1 VAAEAAGVPS
11 STLVCD
17 GFLGL
22 AANTSVGLGAP
33 NIPIATVPG
42 HTGVQSKEEL
52 RRNILGVTVDNVVR
66 NLTGEAAKATEES
79 EPAARDIVV
88 KGGFEEVNRYFYEHE
103 LGDGLPIVPPTR
115 ERVEQ
120 FLRYTERDP
129 DEVLGILLPDSRG
142 ASIWSIAVNG
152 VMAGCR
158 PEYMPVLVACVEAMA
173 DPYYGVEHSGN
184 TPGGETLIVLNGPI
198 VKALGFNYTQGVMR
212 DGFIANTSVGRFWR
226 LYLRNVAGFLPHK
239 NDKATFGNTWRV
251 VVPENEDVV
260 KEIGWEPLSADM
272 GFAAGD
278 NTVTISRFTGGN
290 HISSISGSTPEEM
303 LPYLADAV
311 VRQYSWQIMFTVG
324 QGMGTLRPL
333 ILLGPIIARAIGAW
347 KWSKAQ
353 LREYLYEHA
362 RMPAHQYERI
372 LRDWTMKPT
381 WNLEEEVRLGRVPKV
396 FFESADPNRMVP
408 LVWEPDDYMI
418 VVTGDPARNSA
429 YVFAHNGVLG
439 YPVTKKISAA
449 PAAPKTRARKKE
461 EHVAAS

>member
-1 VAAEAAGVPS
+1 M
-11 STLVCD
+11 VCD

-22 AANTSVGLGAP
+22 AANTSIGLGMP
-33 NIPIATVPG
+33 NIPVAIVPG

-52 RRNILGVTVDNVVR
+52 RRNIMEVTLDDVVR
-66 NLTGEAAKATEES
+66 NLTGETREATEED
-79 EPAARDIVV
+79 EPGARDIVV
-88 KGGFEEVNRYFYEHE
+88 KGGFDAVNRYFYEHE
-103 LGDGLPIVPPTR
+103 LSDGLPIVPPTT
-115 ERVEQ
+115 ERVEE
-120 FLRYTERDP
+120 FLRHTDREP
-129 DEVLGILLPDSRG
+129 DEVLGILLPDNR
-142 ASIWSIAVNG
+142 AATVWSVAVNG
-152 VMAGCR
+152 VMAGCK
-158 PEYMPVLVACVEAMA
+158 PEYMPVLVALVDAMA

-198 VKALGFNYTQGVMR
+198 ADELGFNYVQGVMR
-212 DGFIANTSVGRFWR
+212 DGFQANTSVGRFWR

-251 VVPENEDVV
+251 VVPENEAVV
-260 KEIGWEPLSADM
+260 KEIGWQPLSVDM

-290 HISSISGSTPEEM
+290 HISSISGSTPQEL

-311 VRQYSWQIMFTVG
+311 VRQHSWQIMFTVG

-333 ILLGPIIARAIGAW
+333 ILLGPIIARTIGSW
-347 KWSKAQ
+347 KWSKQ
-353 LREYLYEHA
+353 KLQQYLYDHA
-362 RMPAHQYERI
+362 RIPAEEYERI
-372 LRDWTMKPT
+372 LRDWTLKPT

-396 FFESADPNRMVP
+396 FFESPDPKRMVP

-439 YPVTKKISAA
+439 FPTTKKISA
-449 PAAPKTRARKKE
+449 PRA
-461 EHVAAS
+461 